1 MECIRGAAHV
11 FFWFF
16 CCCYVLLPSNGIA
29 SLVAGIV
36 SATTCENT
44 VNDRRI
50 VTPEMTHL
58 IYDIPGRY

>member
-1 MECIRGAAHV
+1 MECIRGCSAWYFGFLLLCHV
-11 FFWFF
+11 
-16 CCCYVLLPSNGIA
+16 LPSNGIA

-58 IYDIPGRY
+58 IYDIPC

>member
-1 MECIRGAAHV
+1 MV
-11 FFWFF
+11 VWFF
-16 CCCYVLLPSNGIA
+16 VVVICLVLPSNGIA

-58 IYDIPGRY
+58 MYDIPC